1 MKSRHLT
8 KAWATLGML
17 AVFMT
22 SAAAARQDPAIVA
35 PSGAGEL
42 SGEAV
47 TLKECPAGFYRVG
60 ATLCMTGAMGPDS
73 FANAMAVCQYYGAA
87 VANYGA
93 WRYRILYGDGVA
105 APQEWWLGPITA
117 DDRALYVNSTNVGN
131 FDGETSRFESRYYAC
146 SKG

>member
-1 MKSRHLT
+1 VKFEHLT
-8 KAWATLGML
+8 KALVIAGVL
-17 AVFMT
+17 AAVAT
-22 SAAAARQDPAIVA
+22 SAAAARQDPATVS
-35 PSGAGEL
+35 PSGAADT

-47 TLKECPAGFYRVG
+47 TLKECPGGFYRVG

-131 FDGETSRFESRYYAC
+131 FDGETSRFDSRYYAC

>member
-1 MKSRHLT
+1 MNIDHLT
-8 KAWATLGML
+8 KML
-17 AVFMT
+17 AAAGVLAIAMT
-22 SAAAARQDPAIVA
+22 PAHAARQDPATVS
-35 PSGAGEL
+35 PSGVAEAA
-42 SGEAV
+42 GEAV

-105 APQEWWLGPITA
+105 APQEWWLGPMTA
-117 DDRALYVNSTNVGN
+117 DDRALYVNSTNTGN
-131 FDGETSRFESRYYAC
+131 FDGETSRFDSRYYAC